1 MSRAQLWLLVLH
13 TIQSQ
18 LSIICL
24 PLFFLLKSYKI
35 LQVFAHP
42 SFKKVHLGKP
52 KNVLKNS
59 NCIFYNKFKNFS
71 KFLLR
76 VSCIFKE
83 LLGFHPS
90 TEVPYPEVAKESHK
104 EARSVGLFEAL
115 LGRGIDMGGRAI
127 KTGMGMGGQVI
138 RTGVDMGNRA
148 LTSISKE
155 FKGLLLHK

>member
-1 MSRAQLWLLVLH
+1 M
-13 TIQSQ
+13 
-18 LSIICL
+18 
-24 PLFFLLKSYKI
+24 
-35 LQVFAHP
+35 
-42 SFKKVHLGKP
+42 
-52 KNVLKNS
+52 
-59 NCIFYNKFKNFS
+59 
-71 KFLLR
+71 
-76 VSCIFKE
+76 
-83 LLGFHPS
+83 LGFHPS